1 MAEKIRVL
9 IVDDNEETR
18 YGTQRL
24 LEMEDDRIE
33 IVGIAE
39 NGLQAIE
46 LARELHPHV
55 VLMDIN
61 MPVMDGL
68 QATARI
74 NQELPRVQVVIV
86 SVQDDPNYMRQAIRA
101 GATDFVAKPI
111 SADELAAAIE
121 RAYQKIPPEVPA
133 GMPGIIPGMEGQL
146 PGYPYPRRAEGHIIG
161 VLGPKGGIGKTTVA
175 VNLGVALARSMKDK
189 RVLLIDGN
197 VTYGDVA
204 VFLNTRGQYSVV
216 DLAIMLED
224 SEQADD
230 QVLEGTIASHDSGL
244 KLLVAPASPTDT
256 PVDAGLFGTMLDFL
270 KREFDYII
278 VDTATTIDNM
288 MVATIRRADR
298 LIMLTHPTMPALKNA
313 RLMFAELRGAE
324 YPFEHLML
332 VMNRVP
338 KNNRITA
345 AQIGQ
350 YLGQKVVLE
359 IPDDPAADEA
369 LNRGVPLVTLDP
381 RRVISVQPLLNLSQ
395 MLRDSFEKA
404 EAGTPAGK
412 PRGLRWFG

>member
-24 LEMEDDRIE
+24 LEMEDERIE

-46 LARELHPHV
+46 LVRELHPHV

-74 NQELPRVQVVIV
+74 TQEMPRVQVVIV

-133 GMPGIIPGMEGQL
+133 GIPGIIPGMEGQI
-146 PGYPYPRRAEGHIIG
+146 PGYRRADGHIIG

-189 RVLLIDGN
+189 KVLLIDGN
-197 VTYGDVA
+197 ITYGDVA

-224 SEQADD
+224 PEQADD

-244 KLLVAPASPTDT
+244 KLLVAPTNPNDT
-256 PVDAGLFGTMLDFL
+256 PLGVELFGTMLDFL

-313 RLMFAELRGAE
+313 RLMFAELRAAE

-338 KNNRITA
+338 KNNRITV
-345 AQIGQ
+345 AQISQ
-350 YLGQKVVLE
+350 YLGQKVVVE

-369 LNRGVPLVTLDP
+369 LNRGVALVTLDP
-381 RRVISVQPLLNLSQ
+381 RRVISVQPLLNLAQ

-404 EAGTPAGK
+404 EEEASTGK